1 MSEPTITTAEPPS
14 SGTTAGPAT
23 ASSSAAGYPRR
34 WAALGVIAV
43 AQLMIL
49 LDSSIMNIALPSAA
63 SDLGISD
70 ADRQWA
76 ITAYTLAFGGLLLLG
91 GRVADYVGRKRTLV
105 IALVGFAATSALGG
119 AATSGSMLFAARA
132 AQGAFGALLAPAA
145 LSLVTVMF
153 TAPRERAR
161 AFSVFG
167 AVSGAGGAI
176 GLLAG
181 GALTEYLDWRWC
193 LYVNAPIAVVAA
205 VLALRLVPES
215 RAHGSTRLDVP
226 GAVLVTGGLV
236 ALVYA
241 FTQAAKQTTGADGLP
256 TTVGWGDPT
265 VVALFAVAAAALIG
279 FVVLETR
286 VKNPLLPMRVVLD
299 RNRGGSYLVFLLLG
313 AGLFAMF
320 LFMTL
325 YFQVVLGWS
334 PLRTGFGFLPFAL
347 AVVAAA
353 GLVARLLPRVGPRPL
368 LVTGL
373 AMASVGM
380 LLLTRTT
387 PESSYATTVLP
398 SALIIGAG
406 LAMVFVPASSTALIG
421 VKDHDAGVASA
432 VLSTA
437 QQVGGS
443 LGLALLNTV
452 VISAVTGKLTDL
464 VAGGSDPQS
473 TAVQAAAQVHGYHVA
488 YTWGAALFAAA
499 LVVALVVMTARRSS
513 LPAGEAALATA

>member
-1 MSEPTITTAEPPS
+1 MSEPTTTTAEPPS
-14 SGTTAGPAT
+14 PGTTTGPAP
-23 ASSSAAGYPRR
+23 AESAAGHPRR
-34 WAALGVIAV
+34 WAALAVIAV
-43 AQLMIL
+43 AQLMLL
-49 LDSSIMNIALPSAA
+49 LDTSIMNIALPSAA
-63 SDLGISD
+63 RDLGISD

-105 IALVGFAATSALGG
+105 VALVGFAATSALGG
-119 AATSGSMLFAARA
+119 AATSGGMLFAARA
-132 AQGAFGALLAPAA
+132 LQGAFGALLAPAA
-145 LSLVTVMF
+145 LSLITVMF
-153 TAPRERAR
+153 TSSRERAR

-205 VLALRLVPES
+205 VLAVRLVPES

-256 TTVGWGDPT
+256 STVGWGDPT
-265 VVALFAVAAAALIG
+265 VVTLLAVAAAALIG

-286 VKNPLLPMRVVLD
+286 VKNPLLPIRVVLD
-299 RNRGGSYLVFLLLG
+299 RNRGGSYLVFLLIG

-325 YFQVVLGWS
+325 DFQLVLGWT
-334 PLRTGFGFLPFAL
+334 PLRAGFAFLPFAL
-347 AVVAAA
+347 AVIASA

-373 AMASVGM
+373 AMASAGM
-380 LLLTRTT
+380 FLLTRTT
-387 PESSYATTVLP
+387 PDSSYATTVLP
-398 SALIIGAG
+398 SALIIGTG
-406 LAMVFVPASSTALIG
+406 LAMVFVPASSTALLG
-421 VKDHDAGVASA
+421 VREHDAGVASA
-432 VLSTA
+432 VLNTA

-443 LGLALLNTV
+443 LGVALLNTV
-452 VISAVTGKLTDL
+452 AISAVTAKLTDL
-464 VAGGSDPQS
+464 VASGGDPGRRRCRRPPRC
-473 TAVQAAAQVHGYHVA
+473 TA
-488 YTWGAALFAAA
+488 TTSPMRGAAG
-499 LVVALVVMTARRSS
+499 SS
-513 LPAGEAALATA
+513 PQRWSWLSSS